1 MRIGI
6 VVDGDSEFG
15 ALPALYE
22 SLRSATGHTFLNP
35 IKAPLQPMAPYPVIA
50 RAARKSVEQL
60 MQRGADR
67 ILVLVDRETRH
78 ECPPLLA
85 QSIQVEVIAG
95 ADVFVVVKD
104 RTFENWLI
112 ADLSALRSQ
121 NAKYNISVT
130 TERAVRNKADT
141 VDALPLLKRCLR
153 PGMTY
158 HKVQDARR
166 IMDRADIAEIARHS
180 RSFRRFLASS
190 GHPDL
195 QDSSR

>member
-1 MRIGI
+1 MKIGV
-6 VVDGDSEFG
+6 VVDGDSEFT

-22 SLRSATGHTFLNP
+22 SLRAATGHTFLNP

-60 MQRGADR
+60 LQRGAQR
-67 ILVLVDRETRH
+67 VLILVDRETRH

-85 QSIQVEVIAG
+85 QSIQGEVTAD
-95 ADVFVVVKD
+95 ADVLVVIKD

-112 ADLSALRSQ
+112 ADLSALKSQ
-121 NAKYNISVT
+121 NAKYTISGA
-130 TERAVRNKADT
+130 TERSVRNKADA

-190 GHPDL
+190 GHPDM
-195 QDSSR
+195 QNSSH